1 MIKSRNNTIRIGL
14 VGTGMI
20 ARGLSKLIPKRN
32 DMEISKILTR
42 RIGFIEGLG
51 VDQSYFTL
59 IPEELFDNS
68 DFFIVSTGDPIYA
81 TEIIDQAFKYDLPVL
96 TMDADTQVLTGSWLT
111 ERGILTEG
119 NGDQPG
125 CLAVLKDEILEMG
138 FQPLVYGNIK
148 GYQNLNPSQ
157 DDMKF
162 WAKKQGF
169 SLNSV
174 TSFTDGTKLQIEQCL
189 VANGLESDIAKQGL
203 VGVHT
208 ENFQEGAF
216 SLAAEAKK
224 MNKVLS
230 DYLVSKDSPPGVF
243 IVATHHEDLVDE
255 LATYKMGKG
264 PFYLLYKPVHLCL
277 FEIFK
282 DIKSLYYNK
291 KVLLDN
297 GKSPSVSVG
306 AIAKKALM
314 AGSFIDKGI
323 GSFEVRGECVKFSDN
338 ADHVPIGLLSNVR
351 LKYNIEPG
359 QLISF
364 RDVEIPDSLALHAWF
379 EIMKNKVNT
388 PERKNIVPF
397 NYQSNYSLIDS
408 LKSEI

>member
-1 MIKSRNNTIRIGL
+1 MKSTKNQNSPIKIGL

-20 ARGLSKLIPKRN
+20 ARGLTKLIPKRN
-32 DMEISKILTR
+32 DMVISRILTR
-42 RIGFIEGLG
+42 RPGFVDGLG
-51 VDQSYFTL
+51 VDQSYLTL

-68 DFFIVSTGDPIYA
+68 DLIIVSTGDPIYA
-81 TEIIDQAFKYDLPVL
+81 TEIIYQAFKYDLPVL
-96 TMDADTQVLTGSWLT
+96 TMDADTQVLTGSWLS
-111 ERGILTEG
+111 ERGLLTEG

-125 CLAVLKDEILEMG
+125 CLAVLKEEILEMG

-157 DDMKF
+157 EDMMF

-189 VANGLESDIAKQGL
+189 VANGLESEIAKQGL
-203 VGVHT
+203 IGVYT

-216 SLAAEAKK
+216 ALAAEAKK
-224 MNKVLS
+224 MDTILS

-243 IVATHHEDLVDE
+243 IVASHHEDLVDE

-282 DIKSLYYNK
+282 DIKNLFYNQII
-291 KVLLDN
+291 LLDN
-297 GKSPSVSVG
+297 GKSPAVSVG
-306 AIAKKALM
+306 AVAKKALK
-314 AGSFIDKGI
+314 AGSFIEKGI

-351 LKYNIEPG
+351 LKHNIEPG
-359 QLISF
+359 QLISLD
-364 RDVEIPDSLALHAWF
+364 DVEIPDSLALNAWF
-379 EIMKNKVNT
+379 ETIKNNVHP
-388 PERKNIVPF
+388 PERKGNTHF
-397 NYQSNYSLIDS
+397 NYQSNYSLINS
-408 LKSEI
+408 SKS

>member
-1 MIKSRNNTIRIGL
+1 MQSNKDHKDPIRVGL

-20 ARGLSKLIPKRN
+20 ARGLTKLIPKRN
-32 DMEISKILTR
+32 DMVISKILTR
-42 RIGFIEGLG
+42 RSGFVEGLG
-51 VDQSYFTL
+51 LDQSYLTL

-68 DFFIVSTGDPIYA
+68 DLIIVSTGDPIYA
-81 TEIIDQAFKYDLPVL
+81 TEVINEAFKYKLPVL
-96 TMDADTQVLTGSWLT
+96 TMDADTQVLTGSWLS
-111 ERGILTEG
+111 ERGLLTEG

-148 GYQNLNPSQ
+148 GYQNLNPSRE
-157 DDMKF
+157 DMMF

-174 TSFTDGTKLQIEQCL
+174 TSFTDGTKLQIEQAL
-189 VANGLESDIAKQGL
+189 VANGLDASIAGQGL
-203 VGVHT
+203 IGVQT

-216 SLAAEAKK
+216 ALAAEAKK
-224 MNKVLS
+224 MNAVLS

-282 DIKSLYYNK
+282 DIKNLFYNESI
-291 KVLLDN
+291 LLDN
-297 GKSPSVSVG
+297 GKFPTVSV
-306 AIAKKALM
+306 ATVAKKSLK
-314 AGSFIDKGI
+314 AGSMIEKGI
-323 GSFEVRGECVKFSDN
+323 GSFEVRGECVTFSEK
-338 ADHVPIGLLSNVR
+338 ADHVPIGLMSNVR
-351 LKYNIEPG
+351 LKYDIDPG
-359 QLISF
+359 QIISF
-364 RDVEIPDSLALHAWF
+364 SDVEIPDSLALNAWL
-379 EIMKNKVNT
+379 ETIKNNVSPPTRIK
-388 PERKNIVPF
+388 KAPF
-397 NYQSNYSLIDS
+397 SYQN
-408 LKSEI
+408 